1 MASSARVPA
10 TGSEARAGNHS
21 PIETGGRGN
30 PKGAAGAEA
39 EKADAGAVSP
49 EERHQ
54 MIAVAAYYLAEQ
66 RGFCT
71 GYEIQDWF
79 AAQEE
84 VDRQL
89 ENRPS
94 H

>member
-1 MASSARVPA
+1 MASSARIPA
-10 TGSEARAGNHS
+10 GSHS
-21 PIETGGRGN
+21 QIETGGRGN
-30 PKGAAGAEA
+30 PKGAVGAEA

-54 MIAVAAYYLAEQ
+54 MIAVAAYYLAER
-66 RGFCT
+66 RGFCP
-71 GYEIQDWF
+71 GYEIQDWC
-79 AAQEE
+79 AAEQE

>member
-1 MASSARVPA
+1 MASNARIP
-10 TGSEARAGNHS
+10 AGNHS

-54 MIAVAAYYLAEQ
+54 MIAVAAYYLAER
-66 RGFCT
+66 RGFCP
-71 GYEIQDWF
+71 GYEIQDWC